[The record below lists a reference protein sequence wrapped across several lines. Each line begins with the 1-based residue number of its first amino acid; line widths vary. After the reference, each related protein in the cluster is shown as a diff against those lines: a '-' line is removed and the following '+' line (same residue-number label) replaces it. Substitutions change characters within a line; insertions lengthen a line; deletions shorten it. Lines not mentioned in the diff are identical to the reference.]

1 MLKMLMALG
10 LGAATFFAAAFV
22 AVELGGLD
30 HALAVSR
37 IAVQSQAAELQTVSG
52 PDKGLVRLA
61 P

>member
-1 MLKMLMALG
+1 MLKMLTALG
-10 LGAATFFAAAFV
+10 LGAATFFAAAFA

-30 HALAVSR
+30 HALAVSGS
-37 IAVQSQAAELQTVSG
+37 AAQSQPAELQTVSG